1 MTLFLPYLAAFRNNF
16 HPGNRASPV
25 VSVYMKNFHPGK
37 RDLASFKRD
46 LANRASPLVPY
57 KRTVTVIRKT
67 LARRDLAYRAVS
79 PSGPAR
85 LPYKQPLITGHIFQ
99 NKTTFFI
106 GCHNFSRTRANEK
119 RFVLKN
125 MTGKVGANSLPSLKQ
140 LAFLT
145 PCDQAFNPP
154 FLGGKIIE
162 LAKFCFKNK
171 RFEPSLSF
179 FSKQVIVS
187 HCV

>member
-1 MTLFLPYLAAFRNNF
+1 MTKFHPACRDNFVVFAFHRTIVTLFLPYLAAFRNNF

-67 LARRDLAYRAVS
+67 AARRDLAYRAAS

-85 LPYKQPLITGHIFQ
+85 LPYKQPLRLLS
-99 NKTTFFI
+99 TFAF
-106 GCHNFSRTRANEK
+106 FTRTRTHVKLLNSSTPHI
-119 RFVLKN
+119 LK
-125 MTGKVGANSLPSLKQ
+125 
-140 LAFLT
+140 
-145 PCDQAFNPP
+145 
-154 FLGGKIIE
+154 I
-162 LAKFCFKNK
+162 
-171 RFEPSLSF
+171 
-179 FSKQVIVS
+179 
-187 HCV
+187 H

>member
-1 MTLFLPYLAAFRNNF
+1 MTKLHPACRDNFVVFAFHRTIVTLFLPYLAAFRNNF

-67 LARRDLAYRAVS
+67 VARRDLAYRAVS

-85 LPYKQPLITGHIFQ
+85 LPYKQPLIIH
-99 NKTTFFI
+99 
-106 GCHNFSRTRANEK
+106 
-119 RFVLKN
+119 
-125 MTGKVGANSLPSLKQ
+125 
-140 LAFLT
+140 
-145 PCDQAFNPP
+145 
-154 FLGGKIIE
+154 FLGNWQILLANIFGDQIHIHISIHIKSRKIYFPDGHH
-162 LAKFCFKNK
+162 KTKQ
-171 RFEPSLSF
+171 FEFIFLG
-179 FSKQVIVS
+179 QVQEVI
-187 HCV
+187 

>member
-1 MTLFLPYLAAFRNNF
+1 MTKLHPACRDNFVVFAFHRTIVTLFLPYLAAFRNNF

-46 LANRASPLVPY
+46 LANRASPLVAY

-85 LPYKQPLITGHIFQ
+85 LPYKQPLKETTNYHELMLISLSTNILPTTVGSKST
-99 NKTTFFI
+99 KTALGTCFPAPV
-106 GCHNFSRTRANEK
+106 SLK
-119 RFVLKN
+119 KVLKESSPPP
-125 MTGKVGANSLPSLKQ
+125 MVLSL
-140 LAFLT
+140 
-145 PCDQAFNPP
+145 
-154 FLGGKIIE
+154 GI
-162 LAKFCFKNK
+162 
-171 RFEPSLSF
+171 
-179 FSKQVIVS
+179 
-187 HCV
+187 